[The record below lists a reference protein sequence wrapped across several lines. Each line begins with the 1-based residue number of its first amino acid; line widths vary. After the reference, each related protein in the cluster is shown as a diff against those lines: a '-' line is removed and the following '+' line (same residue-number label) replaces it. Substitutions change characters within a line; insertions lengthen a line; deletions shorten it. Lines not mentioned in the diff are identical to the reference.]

1 MSRPASIQQ
10 GFPGPGAGKRPV
22 GLQAIIAYKLAKAV
36 FSTAVGAASLIL
48 LHSGTEA
55 AAATLAQQLLDRST
69 REWALKL
76 ATLIVLAGTPHHAVL
91 LAAGGFADAAVS
103 LLEGLALLRGA
114 WWAPWLVVAATGA
127 LLPWELAEAIH
138 KPSVL
143 RALLFA
149 ANLAVVV
156 YLVRRAGLERS
167 RSRAEAAQ
175 R

>member
-1 MSRPASIQQ
+1 M
-10 GFPGPGAGKRPV
+10 K
-22 GLQAIIAYKLAKAV
+22 AIIAYKLVKAV
-36 FSTAVGAASLIL
+36 FSTAVGAACLVL
-48 LHSGTEA
+48 LRSGTEE

-69 REWALKL
+69 REWALKA

-91 LAAGGFADAAVS
+91 LAVGGFADAAVS

-127 LLPWELAEAIH
+127 LLPWELVEAIH

-143 RALLFA
+143 RALIFA

-156 YLVRRAGLERS
+156 YLVRRAGEERA
-167 RSRAEAAQ
+167 RARGEPAH